1 MTTVFVVALLLLGYA
16 AVSGRLA
23 RTPLTGPM
31 LFVAAGVLLGPDGL
45 DVVHGATSVEAF
57 RLILEGALVVV
68 LFTDAASLSG
78 LSRAEDRIPVRLL
91 GIGMPLSIA
100 FGWLVAKLVFP
111 SMPLWEAALLGA
123 VLAPTDAALGAAVI
137 GNPRVPR
144 LIRGA
149 LNVESGL
156 NDGLALPFATVFMAL
171 AAEELHGPGPIG
183 IPEIVARS
191 LVLSPVLG
199 LAIGAAGAW
208 VIRRSTTAGWVSET
222 WAAIGVGAIPLAAYA
237 ATVSLEGSGFIAA
250 WVAGFVAGSVGGRA
264 IRERTGLT
272 EDVGALLATVGFF
285 SFGVLFV
292 GPNLGHLGWAAVGY
306 AVLSLTVVRLLPVAA
321 ALAGSGVRRPTVW
334 YVGWF
339 GPRGLASIVF
349 MLLAI
354 EEGARTDAFV
364 VAVTATVTLSVLVH
378 GATAAAGS
386 ERYARWFERASAEY
400 PVLVEGAAGRE
411 RPPRRRVVGRGPARD
426 ERPGPPPA
434 G

>member
-1 MTTVFVVALLLLGYA
+1 MTAVFVVALLLVLYA
-16 AVSGRLA
+16 AVSGRMA
-23 RTPLTGPM
+23 RSPLTGPM
-31 LFVAAGVLLGPDGL
+31 LFVAAGVLLGPDAL
-45 DVVHGATSVEAF
+45 DVVHGGASDEAF

-78 LSRAEDRIPVRLL
+78 FSRAEDRIPIRLL
-91 GIGMPLSIA
+91 AIGMPMTIA
-100 FGWLVAKLVFP
+100 FGWLVAKLIFP

-137 GNPRVPR
+137 ANPRVPR
-144 LIRGA
+144 LIRDA

-171 AAEELHGPGPIG
+171 AAEALHGPAQMG

-208 VIRRSTTAGWVSET
+208 AIRRSTTAGWVSEA
-222 WAAIGVGAIPLAAYA
+222 WAAIGVGAIALAAYA
-237 ATVSLEGSGFIAA
+237 ATVSLDGSGFIAA
-250 WVAGFVAGSVGGRA
+250 WVAGFVAGAVGGRA
-264 IRERTGLT
+264 IRDRTGFT
-272 EDVGALLATVGFF
+272 EDVGALLTTIGFF
-285 SFGVLFV
+285 AFGVLFV
-292 GPNLGHLGWAAVGY
+292 GPNLTAIGWAAVGY
-306 AVLSLTVVRLLPVAA
+306 AVLSLTVVRMLPVAA

-354 EEGARTDAFV
+354 EGGARTDAFV
-364 VAVTATVTLSVLVH
+364 VAVTVTVVLSVVLH
-378 GATAAAGS
+378 GATAVVGS
-386 ERYARWFERASAEY
+386 DRYARWFDRALVEE
-400 PVLVEGAAGRE
+400 PTLVEGAAGTE
-411 RPPRRRVVGRGPARD
+411 RPLRRRVRS
-426 ERPGPPPA
+426 PGSMEL
-434 G
+434 